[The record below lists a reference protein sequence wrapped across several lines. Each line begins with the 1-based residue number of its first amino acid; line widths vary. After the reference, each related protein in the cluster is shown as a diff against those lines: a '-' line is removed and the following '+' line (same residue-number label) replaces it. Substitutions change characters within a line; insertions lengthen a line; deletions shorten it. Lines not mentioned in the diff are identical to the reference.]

1 MRSLLVGFLIMAGM
15 VTGCMTHK
23 EAPKPAPVAVEP
35 HNPAATTSPGAK
47 FTILPAAVQSTVR
60 AEAGSAEITDINK
73 VTVNGKDIYKIQFR
87 DPVVNPT
94 LFVADDGTLASR
106 DVYNA
111 AAVAGGTS
119 EAYGSLPSAVQ
130 RTLQELAPGAS
141 VAGINASQHT
151 IYVISFQDPNAH
163 PTLLITEDGMLLRAR

>member
-1 MRSLLVGFLIMAGM
+1 MAGM

-23 EAPKPAPVAVEP
+23 AAPKPAPVAVEP
-35 HNPAATTSPGAK
+35 HNPAATSSPGAK

-73 VTVNGKDIYKIQFR
+73 VTVNGRDIYKIQFR
-87 DPVVNPT
+87 DPVANPT
-94 LFVADDGTLASR
+94 LFVADDGTLTSR
-106 DVYNA
+106 DAYSA
-111 AAVAGGTS
+111 AGTPGGTGEGNAGS

-130 RTLQELAPGAS
+130 RTLQELAPGAT

-151 IYVISFQDPNAH
+151 IYVITFQDPNAH